1 MVGTSFYVVSG
12 LLLVLLQTMI
22 AFTTSLIVPLSA
34 ATPSKSLAGM
44 IVAASSTTTNRTTVD
59 LGTALS
65 STPPGTKSLIVLG
78 THAADFNMVEYCQR
92 VRFFLPQLQSKG
104 VDRFILVVNGKISS
118 CKKLT
123 ELLDLPETMELYA
136 DPSGEAGRRFGVSRG
151 FRPDDA
157 RFSPALR
164 LFCQGIGIGPPR
176 TLGAVLAGY
185 VGSPD
190 GTRDFIEDGLL
201 QGQLAGRWPAV
212 LDLGRNNSILKNSF
226 DDFPL
231 LGSWGRRPFEL
242 ATLRLQNLIGIQ
254 FKNWDALKPDE
265 PQCLTQLGGC
275 AVVGGGG
282 EPLYSWVDRG
292 LCDLPDFQELIDSL

>member
-1 MVGTSFYVVSG
+1 
-12 LLLVLLQTMI
+12 
-22 AFTTSLIVPLSA
+22 
-34 ATPSKSLAGM
+34 
-44 IVAASSTTTNRTTVD
+44 
-59 LGTALS
+59 
-65 STPPGTKSLIVLG
+65 
-78 THAADFNMVEYCQR
+78 MVEYCQR
-92 VRFFLPQLQSKG
+92 VRFFLPQLQRKG
-104 VDRFILVVNGKISS
+104 VDRFILVVNGKLSA

-123 ELLDLPETMELYA
+123 EILDLPETMELYA

-164 LFCQGIGIGPPR
+164 LFCQGIGIGPPWG

-212 LDLGRNNSILKNSF
+212 LELGPNNSILKNKF
-226 DDFPL
+226 DDFPML
-231 LGSWGRRPFEL
+231 SSWGRRPFEL